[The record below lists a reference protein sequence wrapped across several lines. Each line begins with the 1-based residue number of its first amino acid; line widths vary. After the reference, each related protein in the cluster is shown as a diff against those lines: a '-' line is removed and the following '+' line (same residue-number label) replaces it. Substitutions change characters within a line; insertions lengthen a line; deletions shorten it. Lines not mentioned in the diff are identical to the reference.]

1 MEADDPNISL
11 DAIPL
16 EKIVDVCRTN
26 VEALHNL
33 HFLMAAHIKEPEHL
47 TDDLKLM
54 DAHLQ
59 AMTDE
64 LCRKV

>member
-1 MEADDPNISL
+1 MEADDTNISRN
-11 DAIPL
+11 AIPL

-33 HFLMAAHIKEPEHL
+33 HFLMTAHIKDPEHL
-47 TDDLKLM
+47 TVDLGVM
-54 DAHLQ
+54 NVHLQ

>member
-1 MEADDPNISL
+1 MEADQPNVSL
-11 DAIPL
+11 NAIPL
-16 EKIVDVCRTN
+16 ERIVDVCRTN

-33 HFLMAAHIKEPEHL
+33 QFVMCAHIKEPEQL
-47 TDDLKLM
+47 TVDLKLM

-64 LCRKV
+64 LCRKY